1 MIRAVIA
8 SKRLYFRPLEESDID
23 IGWHDWI
30 NDFRISRQLDGVFP
44 VNRKDLADYWSSIRD
59 SNAIMFA
66 VCDIENDSYFGN
78 VRLGE
83 IDWQNRKCSYGR
95 MIGDENY
102 RGKGY
107 GTEALILLLQYAFLT
122 LGLNR
127 VYTGVASTNLI
138 SISSNEKAGMLIEGT
153 EKQAIWKDGEFVD
166 VVQFAMTRSEFDR
179 LHQGELLS

>member
-1 MIRAVIA
+1 
-8 SKRLYFRPLEESDID
+8 
-23 IGWHDWI
+23 
-30 NDFRISRQLDGVFP
+30 
-44 VNRKDLADYWSSIRD
+44 
-59 SNAIMFA
+59 
-66 VCDIENDSYFGN
+66 
-78 VRLGE
+78 
-83 IDWQNRKCSYGR
+83 
-95 MIGDENY
+95 
-102 RGKGY
+102 
-107 GTEALILLLQYAFLT
+107 ALILLLQYAFLT